1 MSQFKVKA
9 MISDS
14 ESTPQKDEGLAKLN
28 VCKMLKVLNS

>member
-9 MISDS
+9 ISDS

-28 VCKMLKVLNS
+28 VRKC